1 MDKLDRYTCLK
12 ESGVIIPAE
21 GENDSSDDDDD
32 DDEDASEEGTDDNT
46 TLPDDDVE
54 VPLDNKAVA
63 DEVVDQDEAEG
74 NPKVGERTQQEKAR
88 LNDMQRLFVDICHF
102 SGCTPV
108 NG

>member
-1 MDKLDRYTCLK
+1 LDKLDRYTCLK

-21 GENDSSDDDDD
+21 GESDSSDDDDE
-32 DDEDASEEGTDDNT
+32 DDEDASEEGTDDDP

-54 VPLDNKAVA
+54 VPLDNEAIT
-63 DEVVDQDEAEG
+63 DEVIDRDEAEG
-74 NPKVGERTQQEKAR
+74 DQKVGEKTQQEKAR
-88 LNDMQRLFVDICHF
+88 PTDMRRLFFDICHF